1 MINSKGQEYKELMI
15 TEVAVK
21 MLNVL
26 EEFHGLGFLHRDIK
40 PSNFRVNDGEVY
52 LTDFGTHSA
61 YINNNVHI

>member
-1 MINSKGQEYKELMI
+1 MINSKGQENKELMM

-40 PSNFRVNDGEVY
+40 PS
-52 LTDFGTHSA
+52 
-61 YINNNVHI
+61 